1 MRRALLFSLL
11 VFSFALA
18 NTSFTPLTSG
28 RGVGILQG
36 SSAWSQQ
43 TSGTANELRSVHFT
57 SETEGW
63 AAGANATLLRT
74 TNGGAN
80 WTAVNTGVDP
90 ARGFHTVRFLDR
102 SVGWVGGDS
111 ALGRTTNG
119 GANWATTVLP
129 TSVSGISNATHN
141 SFAPLSAT
149 EIWAGGTGTFI
160 GVSAFLAQYL
170 VSADGTL
177 SRPFT
182 ESRSPTVIQDIFLS
196 REAGE
201 LDGWTVGDRI
211 LRLTRSG
218 LTFQS
223 SGGGQP
229 SNGIQMLYLN
239 NNWSGWVVGNNG
251 TILKTI
257 NGGEAWAAQPS
268 GTTANLRDVHFVN
281 ASRGWAVG
289 NGGVI
294 LTTTDGGATWVAEP
308 SGVTANLRSVFF
320 VNETTG
326 FAVGDN
332 GTILKRGGPS
342 SPAAVTTV
350 SAASFTGAEL
360 AAESIVAAFG
370 QGLATAT
377 EAATSVP
384 LPTTLAGASVRVRD
398 SAGTERAAP
407 LFFVSPLQINY
418 QIPPSTA
425 PGAASIS
432 VVGGATVVAAG
443 TAPIALVA
451 PGLFAAN
458 ANGQG
463 VPAAVVFRRKADGSE
478 SFEPVAQFNQSQNR
492 FVATPIDLGP
502 VTDQVSLILFGT
514 GIRFRSAWSAVACG
528 IGGASAPVS
537 FAGAQGGFVGLDQVN
552 VSLQRSLAGRG
563 EVDVVLMVDGKTANT
578 VRIAIK

>member
-1 MRRALLFSLL
+1 MRRALLCSLL
-11 VFSFALA
+11 VFSLALA
-18 NTSFTPLTSG
+18 TTSFTPLTSG
-28 RGVGILQG
+28 RGARVPQG
-36 SSAWSQQ
+36 SSAWGQQ
-43 TSGTANELRSVHFT
+43 NSGTTNELRSVHFV
-57 SETEGW
+57 SEMEGW
-63 AAGANATLLRT
+63 TAGANATLLRT

-90 ARGFHTVRFLDR
+90 ARGFHTVRFLDG
-102 SVGWVGGDS
+102 SVGWIGGAS

-218 LTFQS
+218 LMFQS

-257 NGGEAWAAQPS
+257 NGGEAWTAQPS

-281 ASRGWAVG
+281 ANRGWVVG
-289 NGGVI
+289 DGGVI
-294 LTTTDGGATWVAEP
+294 LTTTDGGATWTPEA
-308 SGVTANLRSVFF
+308 SGVTVNLRGVFF
-320 VNETTG
+320 VNENTG
-326 FAVGDN
+326 IAVGDN
-332 GTILKRGGPS
+332 GTILKRGAASG
-342 SPAAVTTV
+342 PAAVTTV
-350 SAASFTGAEL
+350 SAASFSGAEL

-370 QGLATAT
+370 QGLATTT

-384 LPTTLAGASVRVRD
+384 LPTTLAGVSVRVRD
-398 SAGTERAAP
+398 SAEMERAAP
-407 LFFVSPLQINY
+407 LFFVAPGQINY
-418 QIPPSTA
+418 LIPPGTA
-425 PGAASIS
+425 NGTANIS
-432 VVGGATVVAAG
+432 VMRDETVIAAG
-443 TAPIALVA
+443 TAPIAAVA

-458 ANGQG
+458 ANGRD
-463 VPAAVVFRRKADGSE
+463 VAAAVVFRRRANGSE
-478 SFEPVAQFNQSQNR
+478 SFEPIARFDQAQNR
-492 FVATPIDLGP
+492 FVPAPIDLGP
-502 VTDQVSLILFGT
+502 EGDQVFLILFGT
-514 GIRFRSAWSAVACG
+514 GYRARSSLAAVTCQ
-528 IGGASAPVS
+528 IGGAVAEVI
-537 FAGAQGGFVGLDQVN
+537 FAGPAPGLVGVDQSN
-552 VSLQRSLAGRG
+552 VRLPRALAGRG
-563 EVDVVLMVDGKTANT
+563 EVDIVQATDGKAANT
-578 VRIAIK
+578 VRVNIR